1 MGALI
6 KVMINKITQLQN
18 WGKKMYGIVGRV
30 AFTCWYQSSN
40 TWILQIIK
48 DKLY

>member
-18 WGKKMYGIVGRV
+18 WEKKCNVGRV
-30 AFTCWYQSSN
+30 AFTCWYQSSY